1 MPLKGKPPKMTNKPN
16 MKQESALT
24 DAKPAVAAPL
34 ANEMHKKVEENLA
47 PTEKKAEPK
56 LENVQP

>member
-1 MPLKGKPPKMTNKPN
+1 MTNKPN